1 MAQRDNNTNH
11 SSKNAYYTYNNSPY
25 GSAYGVRKDY
35 SNVLG
40 TILSPKTPIPNL
52 FLTGQSLMLHGL
64 HGVTMTAK
72 FTCDEIVK
80 NDEILK

>member
-1 MAQRDNNTNH
+1 MIERSF
-11 SSKNAYYTYNNSPY
+11 SSTPLTYYTYNNSPY

-72 FTCDEIVK
+72 FTCEEVMGR
-80 NDEILK
+80 LKVEV